1 MKQTLQ
7 LKTSQH
13 LALTPQLQQS
23 IRLLQLSTLELHQE
37 IEQVLSDNPL
47 LERLD
52 DPLDR
57 SVRLLADGAINNGPV
72 NQAEA
77 PAAPNNSSAN
87 GEEGGGSGAA
97 SESEGQDSGD
107 TGGADREMDWG
118 EAGGSGSGSSG
129 SGGGEEEDGRPQLE
143 ASPVTLR
150 EHLMEQVRLT
160 CFAARDCALVEL
172 VVDALDDN
180 GYLEE
185 SLDDIYARLPAELEI
200 EFDEL
205 RTALSLVQSM
215 DPAGVGAR
223 SAAECLA
230 LQIRRMPGV
239 PMVTRRMALT
249 IVERY
254 LTWFAQ
260 RDFNKLKKA
269 LDCDDED
276 LREAQAVIRQCN
288 PHPGGAFASDV
299 SDFVV
304 PDVIVRRAKDG
315 WSVQLNPEVMPRLRV
330 NSVYASLMK
339 QGKSESQ
346 LSSQL
351 QEAKWLIK
359 NMRQRFDTI
368 LRVAQAIVERQ
379 RNFFSHGAVAM
390 RPLVLREIADTLGL
404 HESTISRVTTQK
416 YMLTPHGM
424 FELKYFFGSHVATE
438 AGGEASSTAI
448 RALIV
453 QLTGAE
459 DPKNPLSDSKI
470 AEMLG
475 EQGMVI
481 ARRTVA
487 KYREALKIP
496 PVSLRKSL

>member
-1 MKQTLQ
+1 
-7 LKTSQH
+7 
-13 LALTPQLQQS
+13 
-23 IRLLQLSTLELHQE
+23 
-37 IEQVLSDNPL
+37 
-47 LERLD
+47 
-52 DPLDR
+52 
-57 SVRLLADGAINNGPV
+57 
-72 NQAEA
+72 
-77 PAAPNNSSAN
+77 
-87 GEEGGGSGAA
+87 
-97 SESEGQDSGD
+97 
-107 TGGADREMDWG
+107 
-118 EAGGSGSGSSG
+118 
-129 SGGGEEEDGRPQLE
+129 
-143 ASPVTLR
+143 
-150 EHLMEQVRLT
+150 
-160 CFAARDCALVEL
+160 
-172 VVDALDDN
+172 
-180 GYLEE
+180 
-185 SLDDIYARLPAELEI
+185 
-200 EFDEL
+200 
-205 RTALSLVQSM
+205 
-215 DPAGVGAR
+215 
-223 SAAECLA
+223 
-230 LQIRRMPGV
+230 
-239 PMVTRRMALT
+239 MVTRRMALT

-260 RDFNKLKKA
+260 REFNKLKKA

-288 PHPGGAFASDV
+288 PHPGAAFGSGV
-299 SDFVV
+299 SNYVV
-304 PDVIVRRAKDG
+304 PDVIVRKAKGG
-315 WSVQLNPEVMPRLRV
+315 WSVTLNNEVMPRLRV
-330 NSVYASLMK
+330 NNVYANLLK
-339 QGKSESQ
+339 GKGEGQMSA
-346 LSSQL
+346 QL

-368 LRVAQAIVERQ
+368 LRVSQAIVERQ

-416 YMLTPHGM
+416 FMLTPHGM

-448 RALIV
+448 RALIA

>member
-1 MKQTLQ
+1 MKQSLQ
-7 LKTSQH
+7 LRTSQH

-37 IEQVLSDNPL
+37 LEQILSDNPL

-57 SVRLLADGAINNGPV
+57 SVRLLADGAINSGQGQEAAPASGGEEAAAAP
-72 NQAEA
+72 AEA
-77 PAAPNNSSAN
+77 EGFEAG
-87 GEEGGGSGAA
+87 GEEGGAP
-97 SESEGQDSGD
+97 EG
-107 TGGADREMDWG
+107 EWG
-118 EAGGSGSGSSG
+118 EAGSGR
-129 SGGGEEEDGRPQLE
+129 GGEDEDGRPQLE
-143 ASPVTLR
+143 ASGITLR
-150 EHLMEQVRLT
+150 EHLMEQVRMT
-160 CFAARDCALVEL
+160 GMSARDRALAEL
-172 VVDALDDN
+172 VIDALDDN

-185 SLDDIYARLPAELEI
+185 ALDEIHARLPQELEV
-200 EFDEL
+200 ELEEL
-205 RTALSLVQSM
+205 RTALALVQSL
-215 DPAGVGAR
+215 DPVGVGAR
-223 SAAECLA
+223 SASECLA

-239 PMVTRRMALT
+239 PMVTRRMALK
-249 IVERY
+249 IVEGY
-254 LTWFAQ
+254 LSWFAQ
-260 RDFNKLKKA
+260 REFNKLKKA

-288 PHPGGAFASDV
+288 PHPGAAFASNV
-299 SDFVV
+299 SDYVV
-304 PDVIVRRAKDG
+304 PDVMVRRAKGG
-315 WSVQLNPEVMPRLRV
+315 WAVMLNPEVMPRLRV
-330 NSVYASLMK
+330 NSVYASLLK

-346 LSSQL
+346 MGAQL

-368 LRVAQAIVERQ
+368 LRVSEAIVERQ
-379 RNFFSHGAVAM
+379 KNFFSHGAVAM

-448 RALIV
+448 RALIA

>member
-1 MKQTLQ
+1 MKQSLQ
-7 LKTSQH
+7 LRTSQH

-37 IEQVLSDNPL
+37 LEQILSDNPL

-57 SVRLLADGAINNGPV
+57 SVRLLADGAINSGQG
-72 NQAEA
+72 QAEA
-77 PAAPNNSSAN
+77 APAEGGAQEAAAPAEAEGFEGGADERGAPEG
-87 GEEGGGSGAA
+87 GEGDWGEGGSGRG
-97 SESEGQDSGD
+97 SDDEDS
-107 TGGADREMDWG
+107 
-118 EAGGSGSGSSG
+118 
-129 SGGGEEEDGRPQLE
+129 RPQLE
-143 ASPVTLR
+143 AGGITLR
-150 EHLMEQVRLT
+150 EHLMEQVRT
-160 CFAARDCALVEL
+160 TGSSARDRALAEL
-172 VVDALDDN
+172 VIDALDDN

-185 SLDDIYARLPAELEI
+185 ALDEIHARLPEELEV
-200 EFDEL
+200 ELDEL
-205 RTALSLVQSM
+205 RTALALVQSL
-215 DPAGVGAR
+215 DPVGVGAR

-230 LQIRRMPGV
+230 LQIRRMPAV
-239 PMVTRRMALT
+239 AMVTRRMALK
-249 IVERY
+249 IVEGY

-288 PHPGGAFASDV
+288 PHPGAAFASSV

-304 PDVIVRRAKDG
+304 PDVIVRRAKAG
-315 WSVQLNPEVMPRLRV
+315 WAVTLNPEVMPRLRV
-330 NSVYASLMK
+330 NSVYAALLK

-346 LSSQL
+346 LGAQL

-368 LRVAQAIVERQ
+368 LRVSEAIVERQ
-379 RNFFSHGAVAM
+379 KNFFSHGAVAM

-448 RALIV
+448 RALIA

>member
-1 MKQTLQ
+1 MKQSLQ
-7 LKTSQH
+7 LRTSQH

-37 IEQVLSDNPL
+37 LEQILGDNPL

-52 DPLDR
+52 DPLDH
-57 SVRLLADGAINNGPV
+57 SVRLLADGAINNAQGPG
-72 NQAEA
+72 EA
-77 PAAPNNSSAN
+77 PAQQGGEQEAAAPAEPEGFDAPA
-87 GEEGGGSGAA
+87 GEGAPEG
-97 SESEGQDSGD
+97 EG
-107 TGGADREMDWG
+107 DWG
-118 EAGGSGSGSSG
+118 DAGSSG
-129 SGGGEEEDGRPQLE
+129 SSSGGGEDEDGRPQLE
-143 ASPVTLR
+143 AAGVTLR

-160 CFAARDCALVEL
+160 CLSPRDCALAEL
-172 VVDALDDN
+172 IVDALDDN

-185 SLDDIYARLPAELEI
+185 PLDDIHARLPGELEVEI
-200 EFDEL
+200 EEL
-205 RTALSLVQSM
+205 RTALALVQSL
-215 DPAGVGAR
+215 DPVGVGAR

-230 LQIRRMPGV
+230 LQIRRLPGV
-239 PMVTRRMALT
+239 PMVTRRMALK
-249 IVERY
+249 IVEGY
-254 LTWFAQ
+254 LSWFAQ
-260 RDFNKLKKA
+260 REFNKLKKA

-288 PHPGGAFASDV
+288 PHPGAAFASNV
-299 SDFVV
+299 SDYVV
-304 PDVIVRRAKDG
+304 PDVIVRKSKSG
-315 WSVQLNPEVMPRLRV
+315 WAVTLNPDVMPRLRV
-330 NSVYASLMK
+330 NSVYASLLK

-346 LSSQL
+346 LNAQL

-368 LRVAQAIVERQ
+368 LRVSQAIVDRQ

-448 RALIV
+448 RALIA

>member
-37 IEQVLSDNPL
+37 IEQVLSENPL

-57 SVRLLADGAINNGPV
+57 SVRLLADGAINNAPSS
-72 NQAEA
+72 QAGEA
-77 PAAPNNSSAN
+77 PAAQGN
-87 GEEGGGSGAA
+87 GEEGGSAPAENGNG
-97 SESEGQDSGD
+97 EGGDAGGDSAE
-107 TGGADREMDWG
+107 GGGEGGEDWG
-118 EAGGSGSGSSG
+118 EYGRSG

-150 EHLMEQVRLT
+150 EHLMEQVRMT
-160 CFAARDCALVEL
+160 CCAARDCALVEL

-185 SLDDIYARLPAELEI
+185 PLEDIHARLPAELEI
-200 EFDEL
+200 EFEEL

-215 DPAGVGAR
+215 DPPGVGAR

-239 PMVTRRMALT
+239 PLVTRRMALV
-249 IVERY
+249 IVEKY

-260 RDFNKLKKA
+260 REFNKLKKA

-288 PHPGGAFASDV
+288 PHPGAAFASDV

-315 WSVQLNPEVMPRLRV
+315 WSVQLNPDVMPRLRV
-330 NSVYASLMK
+330 NSLYASLMK
-339 QGKSESQ
+339 QGKSETQ
-346 LSSQL
+346 MNAQL

-368 LRVAQAIVERQ
+368 LRVSQAIVDRQ

-459 DPKNPLSDSKI
+459 DPKNPLSESKI